1 MDKSPEVLTTH
12 RLEALMDALPEWKV
26 DGQHIERWFGF
37 PNFPLAMRF
46 VHQVAEIAEQLNHH
60 PDIDIR
66 YTRVRISLTTHS
78 AGGLTNLDL
87 QAAARISLLQTGQL
101 QT

>member
-1 MDKSPEVLTTH
+1 MDKSPEALNAN
-12 RLEALMDALPEWKV
+12 RLEALKEDLPEWKV
-26 DGQHIERWFGF
+26 DGQHIERWLGF
-37 PNFPLAMRF
+37 PNFPTAMRF

-78 AGGLTNLDL
+78 AGRLTNLDL
-87 QAAARISLLQTGQL
+87 EAAARISLLQTGPL